1 MDENISKLKLSLEQ
15 KTPTLL
21 LGAGFSYGGVNADGD
36 SLPLGA
42 KLVDMLYQHMFV
54 DNPPCREIYDEDIDG
69 AKNYKE
75 RVDLKKLCSLIRGE
89 KRVDERD
96 SYLTSIF
103 SGASIDDDSK
113 LFNIVNYKWDKIFT
127 LNIDCLLEFIFEKK
141 SVPYKTW
148 NRDNDDRRNSSGGTL
163 IVKLHGCVQNSKAG
177 YVFDETEYIN
187 FLNDDDCFLR
197 DFGDAFSKG
206 DMIFIGTEF
215 QEDDLKTIISKYG
228 SKGYNKSGNNYF
240 FVAPKINDA
249 LLKREI
255 ASTDNYYWIKW
266 TTEEFCDFLY
276 NNVILEK
283 KLSKFFKSGECR

>member
-96 SYLTSIF
+96 SYLT
-103 SGASIDDDSK
+103 
-113 LFNIVNYKWDKIFT
+113 
-127 LNIDCLLEFIFEKK
+127 
-141 SVPYKTW
+141 
-148 NRDNDDRRNSSGGTL
+148 
-163 IVKLHGCVQNSKAG
+163 
-177 YVFDETEYIN
+177 
-187 FLNDDDCFLR
+187 
-197 DFGDAFSKG
+197 
-206 DMIFIGTEF
+206 
-215 QEDDLKTIISKYG
+215 
-228 SKGYNKSGNNYF
+228 
-240 FVAPKINDA
+240 
-249 LLKREI
+249 
-255 ASTDNYYWIKW
+255 
-266 TTEEFCDFLY
+266 
-276 NNVILEK
+276 
-283 KLSKFFKSGECR
+283 